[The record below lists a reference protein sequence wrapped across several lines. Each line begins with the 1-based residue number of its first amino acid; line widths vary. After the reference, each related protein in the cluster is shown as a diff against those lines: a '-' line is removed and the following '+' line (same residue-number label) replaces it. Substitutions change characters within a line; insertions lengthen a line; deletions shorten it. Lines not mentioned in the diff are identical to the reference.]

1 MNKTDEKMEPLKLY
15 LTAWIWV
22 FVMAGMFYI
31 LTQSIWKSALM
42 MAGCSVFCL
51 LLYIQNKIYRQYT
64 TELVMQL
71 DTLLDR
77 LIRIEKEPVFSEN
90 KENLASKLQNK
101 IFRLSGILQKQKEQE
116 KKEHEKV
123 KSLVSDISHQLK
135 TPIAN
140 LKMYGE
146 LLQDETLSSGDRHT
160 YMSIL
165 KETIDK
171 LQFLTEGL
179 IKISRLESGL
189 ITLHMQEQALS
200 KTLLRTLKNVYGMAK
215 KKNIEI
221 VYEQEEETV
230 LCHDQNWTSEAVY
243 NLLDNA
249 VKYGRCGE
257 KIILQTK
264 QYGMFVEILV
274 KDHNPPIAKEEQNLI
289 FKRFYRGKQQHE
301 KEGIGVGLYLAKEIV
316 EKQGGYMR
324 LKVRE
329 TGNSFSIVLPKGLQ
343 NDSQIKRTM

>member
-31 LTQSIWKSALM
+31 LTESIRKSALM
-42 MAGCSVFCL
+42 LAGCSVFCL

-77 LIRIEKEPVFSEN
+77 LIRIEKEPVFPEN

-200 KTLLRTLKNVYGMAK
+200 KTLLRALKNVYGMAK

-274 KDHNPPIAKEEQNLI
+274 KDHNPPIEKEEQHLI

-324 LKVRE
+324 LQVKE
-329 TGNSFSIVLPKGLQ
+329 TGNVFSIVLPKGL
-343 NDSQIKRTM
+343 